1 MKHNGESLKLAS
13 YEDLFKNEETRQEEQ
28 QERVQMIATAEMDDF
43 PNHPFQVCND
53 EKMRDTIESIQENGI
68 LVPAIVRPKENG
80 RYEIVS
86 GHRRRYAC
94 MAAGIAE
101 MPAIVREMTDD
112 EAIIIMVDSNLQR
125 ETILPSEKAFAYKM
139 KLEAMKRSAGR
150 PTKEN
155 GSQVGNN
162 FSGRKS
168 SDILAEQS
176 GESKN
181 QIFRYIRLTE
191 LIPDIL
197 EMVDGKEISFNAGVE
212 VSYLKKEEQQ
222 QLVEVMEYGECV
234 PSLSQAQRLK
244 KASAENRLTK
254 EVIAEIMNEDRTAD
268 IKLTLGG
275 SKIKKYF
282 PREYTSKQMEQVI
295 LELLEHW
302 SKGQDE
308 ARKQNA

>member
-1 MKHNGESLKLAS
+1 
-13 YEDLFKNEETRQEEQ
+13 
-28 QERVQMIATAEMDDF
+28 
-43 PNHPFQVCND
+43 
-53 EKMRDTIESIQENGI
+53 
-68 LVPAIVRPKENG
+68 
-80 RYEIVS
+80 
-86 GHRRRYAC
+86 
-94 MAAGIAE
+94 
-101 MPAIVREMTDD
+101 
-112 EAIIIMVDSNLQR
+112 MVDSNLQR

-139 KLEAMKRSAGR
+139 KLDAMKRQAGR
-150 PTKEN
+150 PAKEN
-155 GSQVGNN
+155 VCQVGTH
-162 FSGRKS
+162 FLGQR
-168 SDILAEQS
+168 SDQIMAREVN
-176 GESKN
+176 ESARTI
-181 QIFRYIRLTE
+181 QRYIRLTE

-222 QLVEVMEYGECV
+222 QLVEVMDYGECV
-234 PSLSQAQRLK
+234 PFLSQAQRLK

-254 EVIAEIMNEDRTAD
+254 EVIAEIVNEDKAAD

>member
-1 MKHNGESLKLAS
+1 
-13 YEDLFKNEETRQEEQ
+13 
-28 QERVQMIATAEMDDF
+28 
-43 PNHPFQVCND
+43 
-53 EKMRDTIESIQENGI
+53 
-68 LVPAIVRPKENG
+68 
-80 RYEIVS
+80 
-86 GHRRRYAC
+86 
-94 MAAGIAE
+94 
-101 MPAIVREMTDD
+101 
-112 EAIIIMVDSNLQR
+112 
-125 ETILPSEKAFAYKM
+125 M
-139 KLEAMKRSAGR
+139 KLDAMKRSAGR

-222 QLVEVMEYGECV
+222 QLVEVMDYGECV
-234 PSLSQAQRLK
+234 PFLSQAQRLK

-254 EVIAEIMNEDRTAD
+254 EVIAEIMNEDKAAD

>member
-1 MKHNGESLKLAS
+1 MKNNGKSLKLAS

-28 QERVQMIATAEMDDF
+28 QERVQMIAIAEMDDF
-43 PNHPFQVCND
+43 PNHPFHVCND
-53 EKMRDTIESIQENGI
+53 EKMQDTIESIQANGV

-94 MAAGIAE
+94 MAAGIVE
-101 MPAIVREMTDD
+101 MPAIVRKMTDD

-139 KLEAMKRSAGR
+139 KLDAMKRSAGR

-222 QLVEVMEYGECV
+222 QLVEVMDYGECV
-234 PSLSQAQRLK
+234 PFLSQAQRLK
-244 KASAENRLTK
+244 KASTENRLTK
-254 EVIAEIMNEDRTAD
+254 EVIAEIMSEDRAAD

-275 SKIKKYF
+275 SKIKRYF
-282 PREYTSKQMEQVI
+282 PRDYTPKQMEQVI
-295 LELLEHW
+295 LNLLEHW
-302 SKGQDE
+302 SKE
-308 ARKQNA
+308 KQS

>member
-1 MKHNGESLKLAS
+1 MSGSGKKLELTS
-13 YEDLFKNEETRQEEQ
+13 FDEIFNNEETRREERL
-28 QERVQMIATAEMDDF
+28 ERVQMIAVEEMDDF
-43 PNHPFQVCND
+43 PNHPFKVCDD
-53 EKMRDTIESIQENGI
+53 EKMQDTIESIRQNGV

-80 RYEIVS
+80 RYEIVA

-94 MAAGIAE
+94 TAAGITE
-101 MPAIVREMTDD
+101 MPAIIRDMTDD

-139 KLEAMKRSAGR
+139 KLDAMKRQAGR
-150 PTKEN
+150 PAKEN
-155 GSQVGNN
+155 VCQVGTH
-162 FSGRKS
+162 FLGQR
-168 SDILAEQS
+168 SDQIMAREVN
-176 GESKN
+176 ESARTI
-181 QIFRYIRLTE
+181 QRYIRLTE

-222 QLVEVMEYGECV
+222 QLVEVMDYGECV
-234 PSLSQAQRLK
+234 PFLSQAQRLK

-254 EVIAEIMNEDRTAD
+254 EVIAEIMNEDKAAD

-282 PREYTSKQMEQVI
+282 PREYTPKQMEQVI
-295 LELLEHW
+295 LKLLDNW
-302 SKGQDE
+302 SKKRQ
-308 ARKQNA
+308 QNEIQR

>member
-1 MKHNGESLKLAS
+1 MKPNGKNMKLAS
-13 YEDLFKNEETRQEEQ
+13 FEDIFRSDETREEEG
-28 QERVQMIATAEMDDF
+28 QERVQLIAVEKMDDF

-53 EKMRDTIESIQENGI
+53 EKMRDTIESIRENGV

-80 RYEIVS
+80 RYEIVA

-94 MAAGIAE
+94 TAAGIAE
-101 MPAIVREMTDD
+101 MPAIIREMTDD

-139 KLEAMKRSAGR
+139 KLDAMKRQGKRTDLTSA
-150 PTKEN
+150 
-155 GSQVGNN
+155 QL
-162 FSGRKS
+162 GRKLGGKES
-168 SDILAEQS
+168 REILAEQV
-176 GESKN
+176 GESRN
-181 QIFRYIRLTE
+181 QIARFIRLTE

-197 EMVDGKEISFNAGVE
+197 EMVDEKEISFNAGVE

-222 QLVEVMEYGECV
+222 QLMEVMEYGECV

-254 EVIAEIMNEDRTAD
+254 EVIAEIMSEDRAAD

-275 SKIKKYF
+275 SKIKRYF
-282 PREYTSKQMEQVI
+282 PRDYTPKQMEQVI
-295 LELLEHW
+295 LNLLEHW
-302 SKGQDE
+302 SKE
-308 ARKQNA
+308 KQR